1 LLVLGAG
8 LLICLPLARSLN
20 VLAHGELQAS
30 ALGVAV
36 GPLRWAIYTLAAVLT
51 ASAVALAGSVGFI
64 GLIVPHLL
72 RLLIGSDHRVL
83 LPGAVLLGGALL
95 TLADTLA
102 RSVLAPQQLP
112 VGVITALIGVP
123 VFLYLLSRTAARS

>member
-1 LLVLGAG
+1 
-8 LLICLPLARSLN
+8 
-20 VLAHGELQAS
+20 
-30 ALGVAV
+30 
-36 GPLRWAIYTLAAVLT
+36 VLT

-72 RLLIGSDHRVL
+72 RLLMGSDHRVI
-83 LPGAVLLGGALL
+83 LPGAVLLGGSLL

-123 VFLYLLSRTAARS
+123 VFLYLLNRTAARPSS